1 MAERRIPFSVTD
13 DDGVAHR
20 GEIVIARSWRP
31 DDEPDLALSF
41 TIVLAQE
48 PAPDGASP
56 PESASVVICS
66 PSVPVRL
73 PASIAEA
80 AATYTAG
87 TNDSAGPVKLSR
99 TTAGA
104 FAEGRLVATSPLL
117 IDMREVFAHGG
128 RPKLELLARELIATG
143 RRMDASWR
151 TINEVLSWPRPP
163 TRLTKPDKLRA
174 RLETT
179 LARSASAPDNPGV
192 AASIERLRTI
202 ANGGWPMGL
211 AASVVDLKEDVA
223 LARCLSERPEEAAE
237 LIAMRGYLDAAT
249 PGPGRGALVVDH
261 ATTRE
266 QLSFVILLCEP
277 HQLDRMRATFDVYQ
291 QSHAGAYAEHHQRYW
306 RAFARLRAL
315 LHDAA
320 PSAKALAQLNTI
332 SALGQPVGRD
342 VLAEYERLTAE
353 RSACATTNLSDAL
366 RERPTCP
373 TCHLSLDDGV
383 PAEQADDVLR
393 RIHNALGRQQQRLAS
408 EAVRRILARGGERLE
423 QFLLIVQ
430 ASDLAGLA
438 QVLDD
443 DLMTF
448 LRELLSQPVAP
459 TPEALDLF
467 VQLARAYPSVSEDQL
482 DAVIDTLRQLLTEKL
497 TSQQADDPAHPA
509 AFQLAS
515 LPPATS

>member
-20 GEIVIARSWRP
+20 GEIVLARSWRSAP
-31 DDEPDLALSF
+31 EPDPELTF
-41 TIVLAQE
+41 TIVLAQQ
-48 PAPDGASP
+48 PAPGDAP
-56 PESASVVICS
+56 RPDSASVVICS
-66 PSVPVRL
+66 PGAPVRL
-73 PASIAEA
+73 PASVAEA

-99 TTAGA
+99 TTAAA
-104 FAEGRLVATSPLL
+104 FANGTLVAASPLP
-117 IDMREVFAHGG
+117 IDAREVFAHGG

-143 RRMDASWR
+143 RRVDASWR

-163 TRLTKPDKLRA
+163 ARLTKPDKLRA

-179 LARSASAPDNPGV
+179 LPRSAAALDNAAV
-192 AASIERLRTI
+192 AASIERLRAI
-202 ANGGWPMGL
+202 AGGASL
-211 AASVVDLKEDVA
+211 AEVAASAADLKEDVA
-223 LARCLSERPEEAAE
+223 LARCLAERPEEAAE
-237 LIAMRGYLDAAT
+237 LIAMRDYLDAAT

-266 QLSFVILLCEP
+266 QLSFVTLLCEP

-306 RAFARLRAL
+306 RAFARLRTL
-315 LHDAA
+315 LRDAA

-332 SALGQPVGRD
+332 AALGQPVGRD
-342 VLAEYERLTAE
+342 ALAEYDRLTAE
-353 RSACATTNLSDAL
+353 RSACAMTNVSDAL

-383 PAEQADDVLR
+383 PTEQADEVLR
-393 RIHNALGRQQQRLAS
+393 RIYNALGRQQQRLAS

-443 DLMTF
+443 DLVTF

-467 VQLARAYPSVSEDQL
+467 VQLARAYPSVSEEQL

-497 TSQQADDPAHPA
+497 SSQQADDPAHPA